1 MKEEE
6 WEEAKL
12 KEIFNIRSIITV
24 AISCLIWGSILYYL
38 GVYK

>member
-1 MKEEE
+1 MKEE

-12 KEIFNIRSIITV
+12 KELFNIRSIVNV
-24 AISCLIWGSILYYL
+24 AVACLVWGSILYYL